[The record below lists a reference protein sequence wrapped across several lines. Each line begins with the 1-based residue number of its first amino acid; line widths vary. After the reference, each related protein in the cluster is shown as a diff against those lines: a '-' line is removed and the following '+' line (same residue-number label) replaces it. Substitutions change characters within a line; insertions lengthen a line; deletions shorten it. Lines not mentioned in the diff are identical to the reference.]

1 MLPSNTSMRQPSPPR
16 PPMTEPA
23 ASPVMV
29 QYHEIKRANPGC
41 LLFFR
46 MGDFFELFFEDAVAA
61 AQALD
66 IALTKRGRHD
76 GADIPMCG
84 VPVHTAEAYLA
95 RLIRAG
101 FKVAICDQIEDPAE
115 ARRRGAKM
123 LRRAVV
129 RVVTAGTLTE
139 EGLLDA
145 RRHNYLAGLAEAGGE
160 MGLAWLDLSTG
171 AFALGPTSEGALAGD
186 LARLS
191 PGEILLPERLLTR
204 PALFDLLAEWKPT
217 LTPLPNPRFESDTGR
232 RRLQEFYGVGA
243 LDGFG
248 NFSRAEVAAA
258 GALVDYVGLTQQG
271 QAAYLDPPRRVVPG
285 SVMQIDAATRR
296 NLELVTTLA
305 GERKGSLLATIDR
318 TVTPAGARLLADHL
332 AAPLT
337 AIAAITAR
345 LDAIQFYVDHP
356 EARSALRERLRHC
369 PDIER
374 ALTRLSL
381 GRGGPRDLVALRQ
394 SLGET
399 ASLREMLAV
408 ADLVPLPKR
417 LADAR
422 RGLGEHGVL
431 VGRLAR
437 ALAVE
442 LPLFARDGGFI
453 AAGYSEELDEWR
465 GLRDESR
472 RMIAALQAR
481 YAEETAVAALK
492 IRHNN
497 VIGYYIEV
505 SANHAGKL
513 GQEFI
518 HRQTMAGAQRYTT
531 AELADLETKIASA
544 AERAVALE
552 LRLYDDL
559 VAEVMARRSEIAA
572 AGVALAT
579 LDLAAALAELAAEAG
594 WVRPMVEDGTAFE
607 ISGGRHPTVEAALS
621 ASGNRGGF
629 VANDCVL
636 GDERIWLVTGP
647 NMAGKST
654 FLRQNAL
661 IVILAQMGSYV
672 PTQTARIG
680 IVDRLFC
687 RVGAADDLARG
698 RSTFMVEMVETAAIL
713 NQAGPQAF
721 VILDEIGRGTAT
733 FDGLSI
739 AWAAL
744 EHLHEVNRCRTLFAT
759 HYHELTA
766 LASNLPSLAC
776 YTMRVKEWKGEV
788 VFLHE
793 VGPGTA
799 DRSYGI
805 HVAKLAGLPKS
816 VTTRAEEVLGALEK
830 GDQGSAL
837 NRLADDLPLFNV
849 ARRRADPALQ
859 ESPAEAL
866 LRDTR
871 PDELTPREALDLVYR
886 LKGLAAE

>member
-1 MLPSNTSMRQPSPPR
+1 
-16 PPMTEPA
+16 MTEPP

-29 QYHEIKRANPGC
+29 QYHEIKQANPGC

-46 MGDFFELFFEDAVAA
+46 MGDFYELFFEDAVAA

-66 IALTKRGRHD
+66 IALTKRGRHE

-101 FKVAICDQIEDPAE
+101 FKVAMCDQIEDPAE
-115 ARRRGAKM
+115 AKRRGAKM

-145 RRHNYLAGLAEAGGE
+145 RHHNYLAGLAEAGGE

-171 AFALGPTSEGALAGD
+171 AFALMPTSEPALPGD
-186 LARLS
+186 LARLA

-204 PALFDLLAEWKPT
+204 PALFELLAEWKSA
-217 LTPLPNPRFESDTGR
+217 LTPLPNPRFESETGR

-248 NFSRAEVAAA
+248 NFGRAELAAA

-271 QAAYLDPPRRVVPG
+271 RAPHLEPPRRVVPG

-296 NLELVTTLA
+296 NLELATTLA
-305 GERKGSLLATIDR
+305 GERRGSLLATVDR
-318 TVTPAGARLLADHL
+318 TVTAAGARLLAEHL
-332 AAPLT
+332 TAPLT
-337 AIAAITAR
+337 EPAAIAAR
-345 LDAIQFYVDHP
+345 VDAVEFFVDRP
-356 EARSALRERLRHC
+356 ELRGALRERLRHC

-381 GRGGPRDLVALRQ
+381 GRGGPRDLAALRQ
-394 SLGET
+394 SLAET
-399 ASLREMLAV
+399 ASVREMLAV
-408 ADLVPLPKR
+408 VDLVPLPER
-417 LADAR
+417 LEGAR

-431 VGRLAR
+431 VERLSR
-437 ALAVE
+437 ALAAE

-453 AAGYSEELDEWR
+453 ATGYSDELDEWKS
-465 GLRDESR
+465 LRDESR
-472 RMIAALQAR
+472 RMIAGLQAR
-481 YAEETAVAALK
+481 YAGETAIAALK

-513 GQEFI
+513 GPEFI

-531 AELADLETKIASA
+531 AELADLESKIASA
-544 AERAVALE
+544 AERALALE
-552 LRLYDDL
+552 LGLYEDL
-559 VAEVMARRSEIAA
+559 VGEVLTRRAEIAQA
-572 AGVALAT
+572 AAALAT
-579 LDLAAALAELAAEAG
+579 IDLAAALAELAVEAR
-594 WVRPMVEDGTAFE
+594 WVRPAVESGTIFA
-607 ISGGRHPTVEAALS
+607 ISGGRHPMVEAALA
-621 ASGNRGGF
+621 ASGDGGGF

-636 GDERIWLVTGP
+636 ADNRIWLVTGP

-661 IVILAQMGSYV
+661 IAILAQMGSYV
-672 PTQTARIG
+672 PAQAARIG
-680 IVDRLFC
+680 IVDRLFS

-713 NQAGPQAF
+713 NQAGPSAF

-744 EHLHEVNRCRTLFAT
+744 EHLHEVNCCRTLFAT

-766 LASNLPSLAC
+766 LAAKLPALAC
-776 YTMRVKEWKGEV
+776 HTMRVKEWKGDV

-805 HVAKLAGLPKS
+805 HVAKLAGLPKA
-816 VTTRAEEVLGALEK
+816 VTARAEEVLGVLEK
-830 GDQGSAL
+830 GEQGGAL
-837 NRLADDLPLFNV
+837 ARLADDLPLFSA
-849 ARRRADPALQ
+849 ARRAEPPPASAAD
-859 ESPAEAL
+859 AL
-866 LRDTR
+866 LHEIR
-871 PDELTPREALDLVYR
+871 PDELSPREALDLLYR
-886 LKGLAAE
+886 LKELVVPT

>member
-1 MLPSNTSMRQPSPPR
+1 MIEPS
-16 PPMTEPA
+16 

-29 QYHEIKRANPGC
+29 QYHEIKQANPGC

-115 ARRRGAKM
+115 AKRRGAKM

-171 AFALGPTSEGALAGD
+171 AFQLAPTSEPALAGD
-186 LARLS
+186 LARLA

-204 PALFDLLAEWKPT
+204 PALLELLAEWKPA
-217 LTPLPNPRFESDTGR
+217 LTPMPNPRFESEAGR
-232 RRLQEFYGVGA
+232 RRLQEFYGVGT

-248 NFSRAEVAAA
+248 NFGRAELAAA

-271 QAAYLDPPRRVVPG
+271 RAPHLDPPRRLAPH
-285 SVMQIDAATRR
+285 SVIQIDAATRR

-318 TVTPAGARLLADHL
+318 MVTAAGARLLTDHL

-337 AIAAITAR
+337 EPAPIAAR
-345 LDAIQFYVDHP
+345 LDAVQFFVDRP
-356 EARSALRERLRHC
+356 ETRAALRERLRHC

-381 GRGGPRDLVALRQ
+381 GRGGPRDLAALRQ

-399 ASLREMLAV
+399 ASLREMLA
-408 ADLVPLPKR
+408 APRDIAPGLVPLPER
-417 LADAR
+417 LVEAQ
-422 RGLGEHGVL
+422 RGLGEHSAL
-431 VGRLAR
+431 VERLGR
-437 ALAVE
+437 ALADE

-453 AAGYSEELDEWR
+453 AAGYSSELDEWKS
-465 GLRDESR
+465 LRDESR
-472 RMIAALQAR
+472 RMIAALQGR
-481 YAEETAVAALK
+481 YAGETAIGALK

-513 GQEFI
+513 GPEFI

-531 AELADLETKIASA
+531 AELAELETKIASA
-544 AERAVALE
+544 AERALALE
-552 LRLYDDL
+552 LRLYEDL
-559 VAEVMARRSEIAA
+559 VGEVMARRGEIAA
-572 AGVALAT
+572 TAAALAN
-579 LDLAAALAELAAEAG
+579 LDLATALAELAAEAG
-594 WVRPMVEDGTAFE
+594 WVRPTVEEGTAFE
-607 ISGGRHPTVEAALS
+607 ILAGRHPTVAAALA
-621 ASGNRGGF
+621 ASGNGGGF
-629 VANDCVL
+629 VANDCAL
-636 GDERIWLVTGP
+636 AENRIWLVTGP

-661 IVILAQMGSYV
+661 IAILAQMGSYV
-672 PTQTARIG
+672 PARAARIG
-680 IVDRLFC
+680 IVDRLFS

-713 NQAGPQAF
+713 NQAGPSAF

-739 AWAAL
+739 AWATL
-744 EHLHEVNRCRTLFAT
+744 EQLHEVNRCRTLFAT

-766 LASNLPSLAC
+766 LAAKLPALAC
-776 YTMRVKEWKGEV
+776 HTMRVKEWKGDV

-816 VTTRAEEVLGALEK
+816 VTARAEEVLGVLEK
-830 GDQGSAL
+830 GEQGGAL
-837 NRLADDLPLFNV
+837 ARLADDLPLFSA
-849 ARRRADPALQ
+849 ARRHAEPPPRQSEADAV
-859 ESPAEAL
+859 
-866 LRDTR
+866 LRETR
-871 PDELTPREALDLVYR
+871 PDELSPREALDLVYR
-886 LKGLAAE
+886 LRGLVAE

>member
-1 MLPSNTSMRQPSPPR
+1 
-16 PPMTEPA
+16 MTEPS

-46 MGDFFELFFEDAVAA
+46 MGDFYELFFEDAVAA

-66 IALTKRGRHD
+66 IALTKRGRHE

-101 FKVAICDQIEDPAE
+101 FKVAMCDQIEDPAE
-115 ARRRGAKM
+115 AKRRGAKM

-160 MGLAWLDLSTG
+160 MGLGWLDLSTG
-171 AFALGPTSEGALAGD
+171 AFALAPISESALPGE
-186 LARLS
+186 LARLA
-191 PGEILLPERLLTR
+191 PGEILLPERLLAR
-204 PALFDLLAEWKPT
+204 PALLELLTEWKQA
-217 LTPLPNPRFESDTGR
+217 LTPLPNPRFESEVGR
-232 RRLQEFYGVGA
+232 RRLQEFYGVEA

-248 NFSRAEVAAA
+248 NFGRAELAAA

-271 QAAYLDPPRRVVPG
+271 RAPHLDPPQRVVPG

-305 GERKGSLLATIDR
+305 GERRGSLLATIDR
-318 TVTPAGARLLADHL
+318 TVTAAGARLLAEHL

-337 AIAAITAR
+337 EPAAIVAR
-345 LDAIQFYVDHP
+345 VDAVEFFVDRL
-356 EARSALRERLRHC
+356 ELRGALRERLRHC

-381 GRGGPRDLVALRQ
+381 GRGGPRDLAALRQ

-399 ASLREMLAV
+399 ATMREMLAV
-408 ADLVPLPKR
+408 ADLVPLPER
-417 LADAR
+417 LAEAR
-422 RGLGEHGVL
+422 RGLGEHGAL
-431 VGRLAR
+431 VDRLGG
-437 ALAVE
+437 ALAAE

-453 AAGYSEELDEWR
+453 ATGYSGELDEWKS
-465 GLRDESR
+465 LRDESR

-481 YAEETAVAALK
+481 YAGDTAIAALK

-513 GQEFI
+513 GPEFI

-531 AELADLETKIASA
+531 AELADLESKIANA
-544 AERAVALE
+544 AERALALE
-552 LRLYDDL
+552 LRLYEDL
-559 VAEVMARRSEIAA
+559 VGEVMSRRAEIAA
-572 AGVALAT
+572 AATSLAT
-579 LDLAAALAELAAEAG
+579 LDLASALAELAVGAR
-594 WVRPMVEDGTAFE
+594 WVRPMVEEGTAFE
-607 ISGGRHPTVEAALS
+607 ISGGRHPTVEAAL
-621 ASGNRGGF
+621 ASGNGGAF
-629 VANDCVL
+629 VANDCGL
-636 GDERIWLVTGP
+636 ADSRIWLVTGP

-661 IVILAQMGSYV
+661 IAILAQMGSYV
-672 PTQTARIG
+672 PAQAARIG
-680 IVDRLFC
+680 IVDRLFS

-713 NQAGPQAF
+713 NQAGPSSF
-721 VILDEIGRGTAT
+721 VILDEIGRGTST

-766 LASNLPSLAC
+766 LAAKLPALAC
-776 YTMRVKEWKGEV
+776 HTMRVKEWKGEV

-805 HVAKLAGLPKS
+805 HVAKLAGLPKT
-816 VTTRAEEVLGALEK
+816 VTARAEEVLGVLEK
-830 GDQGSAL
+830 GEQGGAL
-837 NRLADDLPLFNV
+837 ARLADDLPLFSA
-849 ARRRADPALQ
+849 ARRRAEPPPP

-866 LRDTR
+866 LRETR
-871 PDELTPREALDLVYR
+871 PDELTPREALDLIYQ
-886 LKGLAAE
+886 LKGLVAE